1 MASYMLQNTLQEIS
15 NKTLDMTNENN
26 TIIRTYNPDTY
37 IATYIARLHRPPTSQ
52 HNSIPVEYNIPS

>member
-37 IATYIARLHRPPTSQ
+37 IATYIARLHRPPTSPAYIATQ
-52 HNSIPVEYNIPS
+52 FDTS